1 MDLPANTTRSTRA
14 ARLRWLLVV
23 GLLAANVVL
32 LVMGLLAAVFGGR
45 LTGWGNGAGGLDG
58 WADGLETIFS
68 LVVGAAA
75 GIATIREGRS
85 IWLAIGVGITGLL
98 IGVGYLF
105 VGHLVDPCDRGW
117 WDSSTRFGD
126 TAACAGRGDIAEQY
140 HLLLHAILGVI
151 SAGVAALVYRH
162 WRLFGW
168 WRPEAI

>member
-1 MDLPANTTRSTRA
+1 MRDTIARLTNADEALLAHTTRRCDGFACEYDTIDESGQIA
-14 ARLRWLLVV
+14 
-23 GLLAANVVL
+23 
-32 LVMGLLAAVFGGR
+32 M
-45 LTGWGNGAGGLDG
+45 GWGNGAGGLDG

-168 WRPEAI
+168 WRPEEI